1 MTTVRV
7 PTPLRPYT
15 GGLKEIEVEGATVAA
30 ALRDLVRR
38 WPAVRSHLFDDGGR
52 LRPYVN
58 VFVNDQD
65 IRALQGE
72 ATPLADGDRL
82 MILPSI
88 AGGARVE

>member
-15 GGLKEIEVEGATVAA
+15 GGLKEIEVEGDTVGA
-30 ALRDLVRR
+30 ALRDLARR
-38 WPAVRSHLFDDGGR
+38 CPAVRPHLFDEGGR

-58 VFVNDQD
+58 LFINGQD
-65 IRALQGE
+65 IRSLEGE
-72 ATPLADGDRL
+72 ATPLVGGDRL

-88 AGGARVE
+88 AGGLRVE

>member
-15 GGLKEIEVEGATVAA
+15 GGLKEVVVEGNTVGA

-38 WPAVRSHLFDDGGR
+38 CPAVRPHLFDEGGH

-58 VFVNDQD
+58 LFVNDQD
-65 IRALQGE
+65 IRSLEGE
-72 ATPLADGDRL
+72 ATPLAAGDRL

-88 AGGARVE
+88 AGGTRV